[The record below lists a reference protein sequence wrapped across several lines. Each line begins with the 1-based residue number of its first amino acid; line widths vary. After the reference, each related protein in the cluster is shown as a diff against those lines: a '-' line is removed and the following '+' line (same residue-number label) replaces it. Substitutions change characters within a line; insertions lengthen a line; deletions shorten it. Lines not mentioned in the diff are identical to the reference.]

1 MHIKCRN
8 WPRLPVA
15 CGDKHS
21 ILSGKGIRGQPL
33 DVPVPY
39 NSGLAQEGGKGEV
52 RGTGN
57 TQLTY
62 LHSKLKQEQKC
73 KRKNIYIPVCTIS
86 EPNIMSMDEKTSS
99 MPSHIKKQL
108 HYK

>member
-15 CGDKHS
+15 CGDKDS
-21 ILSGKGIRGQPL
+21 ILSGKSIRGQPL

-39 NSGLAQEGGKGEV
+39 NSGLAQECGKGEV

-62 LHSKLKQEQKC
+62 LHSK
-73 KRKNIYIPVCTIS
+73 
-86 EPNIMSMDEKTSS
+86 
-99 MPSHIKKQL
+99 
-108 HYK
+108 

>member
-39 NSGLAQEGGKGEV
+39 NSGFAQECGKGEV
-52 RGTGN
+52 RVYKEYIADVP
-57 TQLTY
+57 TQQVETRAKWMR
-62 LHSKLKQEQKC
+62 H
-73 KRKNIYIPVCTIS
+73 IYAS
-86 EPNIMSMDEKTSS
+86 
-99 MPSHIKKQL
+99 L
-108 HYK
+108 HYF

>member
-1 MHIKCRN
+1 MVALSLHTHVQNRRESC
-8 WPRLPVA
+8 LPVA
-15 CGDKHS
+15 CGDKDS

-39 NSGLAQEGGKGEV
+39 NSGLAQECGKGEV

-73 KRKNIYIPVCTIS
+73 IRKNIYAS
-86 EPNIMSMDEKTSS
+86 
-99 MPSHIKKQL
+99 L
-108 HYK
+108 YYF